1 MPQDSDSSK
10 SERILEAAAKLMR
23 LKSFK
28 DISMDEL
35 AYEAGVAKGTLYLY
49 FRSKGDIYLSLL
61 VEKVNAFARVVSEV
75 TREKLAS
82 SRQALERILEASH
95 KAFAEK
101 PRTQDV
107 PIFAV
112 PSVSPE
118 EIEDDLQQKFF
129 PVLNG
134 LKMNLASVF
143 KKGIE
148 SGEFRP
154 LDPERLAGLFMHLL
168 EYCYVHPM
176 ILSDTPTD
184 PALEMVFVKDILIK
198 GIMA

>member
-1 MPQDSDSSK
+1 MQQDSDSAK
-10 SERILEAAAKLMR
+10 GERILEAAARLMR
-23 LKSFK
+23 VKSFK

-35 AYEAGVAKGTLYLY
+35 ASEAGVAKGTLYLY

-61 VEKVNAFARVVSEV
+61 VEKVNAFSRVVSEV
-75 TREKLAS
+75 TRTPSES
-82 SRQALERILEASH
+82 SKTDLERILDASLE
-95 KAFAEK
+95 AFAQK
-101 PRTQDV
+101 PRSQEV

-112 PSVSPE
+112 PGVSPE

-134 LKMNLASVF
+134 LKTALASIF
-143 KKGIE
+143 ERGTL

-154 LDPERLAGLFMHLL
+154 LDPQRLAGLFMHLL

-176 ILSDTPTD
+176 ILSDSPTD
-184 PALEMVFVKDILIK
+184 PALEMVFIKDILFK
-198 GIMA
+198 GILA